1 MKKFREWF
9 KSVWPEI
16 QAQILEQL
24 KGAAVKAALKAFLG
38 TGAGVGFKAWLI
50 KFVVVELQEEVA
62 EPIVKAFF
70 TKIGYIYY
78 KDVEGNI
85 FIERL
90 NKAKEDNN
98 EDAYND
104 TVDDILS

>member
-1 MKKFREWF
+1 MKKFKEWF

-24 KGAAVKAALKAFLG
+24 KGAAVKAALKSFLG

-50 KFVVVELQEEVA
+50 KFVVENLFEEIA
-62 EPIVKAFF
+62 EPLIKAAF
-70 TKIGYIYY
+70 TFMGYSYNR
-78 KDVEGNI
+78 VEGNI
-85 FIERL
+85 LVKRL
-90 NKAKEDNN
+90 KEAQENN
-98 EDAYND
+98 DEDAYND